1 MKSTNF
7 TSVYFSVIGN
17 VNQFIKIKWS
27 TKELILVF
35 FFGITSVHNYAQN
48 QCLKNGV
55 AVKGYDVVAYFES
68 NKAIEG
74 NSEINT
80 AYKKATYYFSTE
92 KNKAMFLKQPDKY
105 VPQFGGYC
113 AYGVSENHTSPTDPQ
128 AFTIVDDK
136 LYLNY
141 NLKVKELWSKE
152 QKARIIK
159 ANENWKILNNE

>member
-1 MKSTNF
+1 
-7 TSVYFSVIGN
+7 
-17 VNQFIKIKWS
+17 
-27 TKELILVF
+27 
-35 FFGITSVHNYAQN
+35 
-48 QCLKNGV
+48 
-55 AVKGYDVVAYFES
+55 
-68 NKAIEG
+68 
-74 NSEINT
+74 
-80 AYKKATYYFSTE
+80 
-92 KNKAMFLKQPDKY
+92 MFLKQPDKY

-159 ANENWKILNNE
+159 GNENWKILNNE